1 METHKVAEDNQSKQN
16 INDSYN
22 FILLQ
27 TQLAFFHGCRSK
39 QAILNSYSS
48 EIFLPYNKSLI
59 TKLVQSRWQDIGWTL
74 SLSWSMTSAVEAF
87 VFIVDI

>member
-1 METHKVAEDNQSKQN
+1 MSAMETHKVAEDNQSKQN

-39 QAILNSYSS
+39 QAILNSY
-48 EIFLPYNKSLI
+48 
-59 TKLVQSRWQDIGWTL
+59 
-74 SLSWSMTSAVEAF
+74 
-87 VFIVDI
+87 

>member
-1 METHKVAEDNQSKQN
+1 MSVMETNKVAEDNQSKQN

-39 QAILNSYSS
+39 QAILNSYQAKSFCHT
-48 EIFLPYNKSLI
+48 INPKLPSLFN
-59 TKLVQSRWQDIGWTL
+59 QDGRTL
-74 SLSWSMTSAVEAF
+74 AGHCLCHEA
-87 VFIVDI
+87 